1 MYNPNYYLLDLDTSR
16 SHIEDCDHL
25 EQDALLDSDNING
38 ELTPRVVKHMII
50 VEEDKSTFG
59 RPRLNS
65 RAIDNQTDMFL
76 TKRTSK

>member
-25 EQDALLDSDNING
+25 EQDALLDSEDVIG
-38 ELTPRVVKHMII
+38 DLTPRVIKQMII
-50 VEEDKSTFG
+50 VEEDKTTFS

-65 RAIDNQTDMFL
+65 RTIDNQTDMFM
-76 TKRTSK
+76 TKRASK